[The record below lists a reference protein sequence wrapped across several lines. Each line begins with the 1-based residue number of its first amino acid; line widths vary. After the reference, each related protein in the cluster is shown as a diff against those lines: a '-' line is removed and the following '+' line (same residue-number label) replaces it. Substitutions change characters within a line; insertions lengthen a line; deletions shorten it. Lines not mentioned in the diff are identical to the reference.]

1 VIIMGPAPVPFHAYS
16 QITLHI
22 ILLTATYL
30 FLVLGLEFV

>member
-1 VIIMGPAPVPFHAYS
+1 MIIMGPAPVPFHAYS